1 MQKLLVAAVAVVL
14 VLVGAAVPALAL
26 NTQSWEERR
35 IATEAFDAAAGAA
48 LDASEDASAATAA
61 LAEAREAA
69 EPVLED
75 ARAVAAASP
84 GYVNTAVLDPL
95 STAVADLEAALAA
108 EAPDGLAMPGTERPE
123 SLEELRAGVGPLFDW
138 THEET
143 ERAVLVTGVA
153 TRLLGATGEAR
164 DALLALAETVGAE
177 ASAALGVAPL
187 ASAES
192 RAAVE
197 AARDAVLAAV
207 EDGESLAKPIADY
220 AGAVAGLRASQQ
232 AAAEAAAAA
241 EASTGPTMDEL
252 QQQLFDMLREMSGY
266 APEDCVPAP
275 GGGYYCGGVP

>member
-1 MQKLLVAAVAVVL
+1 MQKLLVAAVVAMVL
-14 VLVGAAVPALAL
+14 LVGAAVPALAL

-48 LDASEDASAATAA
+48 LDASSDAAVATGS
-61 LAEAREAA
+61 LAEARDAA

-84 GYVNTAVLDPL
+84 GYVNASVLDPL
-95 STAVADLEAALAA
+95 STAVADLEAALAT
-108 EAPDGLAMPGTERPE
+108 EAPDGLAMPETERPE
-123 SLEELRAGVGPLFDW
+123 SIEELRAAVGPLFDW
-138 THEET
+138 THGET

-164 DALLALAETVGAE
+164 DAVLALAETVEAE
-177 ASAALGVAPL
+177 ASAALGAAPL

-207 EDGESLAKPIADY
+207 EAGESLAKPIGDY

-232 AAAEAAAAA
+232 AAVDAAAAA
-241 EASTGPTMDEL
+241 EASSGGPTPEIDFGLIQEL
-252 QQQLFDMLREMSGY
+252 LGY
-266 APEDCVPAP
+266 GPGDCVPIP
-275 GGGYYCGGVP
+275 GGYACGGLP